1 MKLRFVAAPKSER
14 SRNLNRNFRWVPAF
28 FLQLKPQ
35 LEVSQLKRLRKRPLR
50 KLRSPKRDNE
60 GLSDR
65 PRHAS
70 QWGGSC
76 EAADSQSDIKQICR
90 KTPDFIKV
98 IPATPE
104 PKITESGPEPE
115 FRPEFRRNFEPR
127 APVTRAMH
135 SKRWSSSQPCS
146 SGQTLCVKRG

>member
-1 MKLRFVAAPKSER
+1 MQVSFARFKIPEEFRFVAAPKSER

-50 KLRSPKRDNE
+50 KLRSPKRDSE

-70 QWGGSC
+70 QWGGR
-76 EAADSQSDIKQICR
+76 AKRPIR
-90 KTPDFIKV
+90 K
-98 IPATPE
+98 
-104 PKITESGPEPE
+104 
-115 FRPEFRRNFEPR
+115 
-127 APVTRAMH
+127 VT
-135 SKRWSSSQPCS
+135 
-146 SGQTLCVKRG
+146 